1 MAGRWRKTSPN
12 SVLVDPIAQ
21 MPTFDDL
28 VRRRRMCRSFLPSS
42 LPPQAVDD
50 IVDLATR
57 APSAGRAQG
66 LRVVCLEGVARDT
79 YWDLTLPEPR
89 RATFRWQQ
97 LLNAPT
103 LLLVFADPEAYVA
116 RYGEPDKRHTGLGE
130 STEQWVTPY
139 WTVDAAMAVM
149 VMLLAAE
156 ERGFGALFFAL
167 ANGEGA
173 VRQHFEVPAHLQTI
187 GVVALGYPDTS
198 DADALGQGRSARRP
212 RLGVDQV
219 MRRFGNQLPDDQ

>member
-1 MAGRWRKTSPN
+1 M
-12 SVLVDPIAQ
+12 LVDPITQ

-28 VRRRRMCRSFLPSS
+28 VRRRRMCRSFLPKP

-66 LRVVCLEGVARDT
+66 LRVVCLEGAGRDT
-79 YWDLTLPEPR
+79 YWDLTLPERR
-89 RATFRWQQ
+89 RATFRWQR
-97 LLNAPT
+97 LLHAPT
-103 LLLVFADPEAYVA
+103 LLLVFADSDAYVA
-116 RYGEPDKRHTGLGE
+116 RYSEPDKRHTGLGE
-130 STEQWVTPY
+130 STEQWMTPY

-167 ANGEGA
+167 ANGEAA
-173 VRQHFEVPAHLQTI
+173 VRQHFEVPDHLQTI
-187 GVVALGYPDTS
+187 GVIALGYPDTS
-198 DADALGQGRSARRP
+198 DVDALGRGRSAARP
-212 RLGVDQV
+212 RLGADQV
-219 MRRFGNQLPDDQ
+219 MRRFGNQTPNDR

>member
-1 MAGRWRKTSPN
+1 
-12 SVLVDPIAQ
+12 

-28 VRRRRMCRSFLPSS
+28 VRRRRMCRSFLPKP

-66 LRVVCLEGVARDT
+66 LRVVCLEGAARDT
-79 YWDLTLPEPR
+79 YWDLTLPERR
-89 RATFRWQQ
+89 RATFRWQR
-97 LLNAPT
+97 LLHAPT
-103 LLLVFADPEAYVA
+103 LLLVFADADAYVA
-116 RYGEPDKRHTGLGE
+116 RYSEPDKRHTGLGE
-130 STEQWVTPY
+130 STEQWMTPY

-167 ANGEGA
+167 ANGEAA
-173 VRQHFEVPAHLQTI
+173 VRQRFEVPDHLQTI
-187 GVVALGYPDTS
+187 GVIALGYPDTS
-198 DADALGQGRSARRP
+198 DVDALGRGRSAARP
-212 RLGVDQV
+212 RLGADQV
-219 MRRFGNQLPDDQ
+219 MRRFGNQTPNDR

>member
-1 MAGRWRKTSPN
+1 MAGRWQKISPN

-28 VRRRRMCRSFLPSS
+28 VRRRRMCRSFLPSP
-42 LPPQAVDD
+42 LPPRAVDD

-66 LRVVCLEGVARDT
+66 LRVVCLEGVARDI

-89 RATFRWQQ
+89 RATFRWQR
-97 LLNAPT
+97 LLKAPT
-103 LLLVFADPEAYVA
+103 LLLVFADPDAYVA
-116 RYGEPDKRHTGLGE
+116 RYRESDKRHTGLGE

-139 WTVDAAMAVM
+139 WTVDVAMAVM

-173 VRQHFEVPAHLQTI
+173 VRQHFEVPARLQTI

-212 RLGVDQV
+212 RLGADQV

>member
-1 MAGRWRKTSPN
+1 
-12 SVLVDPIAQ
+12 
-21 MPTFDDL
+21 
-28 VRRRRMCRSFLPSS
+28 MCRSFLPSP
-42 LPPQAVDD
+42 LPPGAIDD

-89 RATFRWQQ
+89 RATFRWQR

-103 LLLVFADPEAYVA
+103 LLLVFADPDAYVA
-116 RYGEPDKRHTGLGE
+116 RYGEPDKRHTGWGE
-130 STEQWVTPY
+130 STEQWTTPY

-167 ANGEGA
+167 ANGEAA
-173 VRQHFEVPAHLQTI
+173 VRHYVEVPAHLQTI

-198 DADALGQGRSARRP
+198 DVDALGRGRSASRP
-212 RLGVDQV
+212 RLGADQV
-219 MRRFGNQLPDDQ
+219 MRRFGNQSRGDH